1 MENTNHPE
9 YEQPAITIDLVIFT
23 VNDDELK
30 VLLIKRA
37 QEPFAGAWSIP
48 GGFLKLAESLD
59 DAAIRVMK
67 DKTGVKEVYLEQL
80 YTFGMPN
87 RDPRTRVIT
96 VTYFALIP
104 WQNLR
109 QPESNQVTDLA
120 WHRVDQLPAQLA
132 FDHREILDYAIN
144 RLRAKASYSNIVYG
158 LLPLRFRL
166 SDLQKI
172 YESIIDKEL
181 DKRNFRKRMLATGLL
196 EETGKKELKGAHRP
210 AMLYRFK
217 KREFVVLG

>member
-1 MENTNHPE
+1 MPNTNYPE
-9 YEQPAITIDLVIFT
+9 YEQPAVTIDLVIFT
-23 VNDDELK
+23 VNDEELK

-37 QEPFAGAWSIP
+37 EAPFAGAWSIP
-48 GGFLKLAESLD
+48 GGFLKSGESLD

-67 DKTGVKEVYLEQL
+67 EKTGVKEVYLEQL
-80 YTFGMPN
+80 YTFGSPD
-87 RDPRTRVIT
+87 RDPRARVIT

-109 QPESNQVTDLA
+109 QPESNKVTDLA
-120 WHRVDQLPAQLA
+120 WHMVDELPTQLA
-132 FDHREILDYAIN
+132 FDHREILSYAIN

-158 LLPLRFRL
+158 LLPLSFRL

-217 KREFVVLG
+217 KREFAMLD